1 MSKLKFMSPY
11 DATSPSTDTLAARLQ
26 SALGASYEIDR
37 ELGGGGMSRV
47 FVATDIGL
55 ARRVVVKVLREDVL
69 EGISRERFRRE
80 VLVSANL
87 QHPNIVGV
95 IAAGEANGLPYFV
108 MPFVDGESLRTMLR
122 REGTLGIPHAVAIL
136 RDIARAL
143 AFAHARGIV
152 HRDIKP
158 DNVLMA
164 GGAAMVADFGVAK
177 ALASAR
183 ENDRHPHGTLTGA
196 GMSLGTPAYMS
207 PEQVAGDP
215 DVDHRADIYGFGAT
229 GFEILTGQ
237 PPFAR
242 RTVAEQMSAHL
253 VEAAQPLSALRH
265 NVPVA
270 LEQLIARCLEKEP
283 VKRPQSA
290 TELLTLLDDPAVV
303 SGEVA
308 SASTPSLV
316 LSRRR
321 RTMGTRAAAL
331 VGAMLVAAAGWYAI
345 SDAGNADETPAPIV
359 VPSGAVGLAVFP
371 LVSISR
377 DSTDAYIADGMTEAL
392 TNAFAGL
399 PSVRV
404 ISRTAAAAA
413 QKQGAAL
420 AEVAR
425 KLGLNMYVE
434 GTVQHSSDRLRVT
447 VRLVSATDGFTIWSD
462 VYESPG
468 DDLLTAQSDIA
479 GAIAEA
485 FSQGAFD
492 ARARG
497 SDSTATR

>member
-1 MSKLKFMSPY
+1 MPPP
-11 DATSPSTDTLAARLQ
+11 DAQSPSTDTLAARLQ
-26 SALGASYEIDR
+26 GALGASYEVDR

-47 FVATDIGL
+47 FLATDVGL

-69 EGISRERFRRE
+69 EGISKERFRRE

-95 IAAGEANGLPYFV
+95 IAAGEAGGLPYFV
-108 MPFVDGESLRTMLR
+108 MPYVEGESLRAMLR
-122 REGTLGIPHAVAIL
+122 REGTLGIPHTVAIL

-183 ENDRHPHGTLTGA
+183 AHDRHPHGTLTGA

-215 DVDHRADIYGFGAT
+215 DVDHRADIYAFGAT
-229 GFEILTGQ
+229 GFEMLAGQ

-242 RTVAEQMSAHL
+242 RSVAEQMSAHL
-253 VEAAQPLSALRH
+253 VEEARPLSSLRAS
-265 NVPVA
+265 VPLA
-270 LEQLIARCLEKEP
+270 LESVIARCLEKDP
-283 VKRPQSA
+283 SRRPQSA
-290 TELLTLLDDPAVV
+290 NEVLTLLDDPAVV

-316 LSRRR
+316 VHRLRR
-321 RTMGTRAAAL
+321 RTATRAIAAVAIAL
-331 VGAMLVAAAGWYAI
+331 AAAGLWFATRT
-345 SDAGNADETPAPIV
+345 DTPAEEQPAPV
-359 VPSGAVGLAVFP
+359 VLPAGTIGLAVFP
-371 LVSISR
+371 LVSISA
-377 DSTDAYIADGMTEAL
+377 DTTDVYIAEGMTEAL

-404 ISRTAAAAA
+404 ASRTAAVAA
-413 QKQGAAL
+413 QRQGLAPAA
-420 AEVAR
+420 VASR
-425 KLGLNMYVE
+425 LGVSMYVE
-434 GTVQHSSDRLRVT
+434 GTIQRSAERLRVT
-447 VRLVSATDGFTIWSD
+447 VRLVSAADGFTVWSD
-462 VYESPG
+462 VYENDG
-468 DDLLTAQSDIA
+468 QDLLTAQSEIA

-492 ARARG
+492 PAAR
-497 SDSTATR
+497 TAASMGR